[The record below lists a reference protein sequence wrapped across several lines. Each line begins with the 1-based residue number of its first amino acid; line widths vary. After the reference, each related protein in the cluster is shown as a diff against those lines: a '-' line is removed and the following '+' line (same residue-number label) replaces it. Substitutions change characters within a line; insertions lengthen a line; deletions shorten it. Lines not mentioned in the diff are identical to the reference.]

1 MHKKNIVITI
11 LITAISATVLLL
23 SNMTDQLFINANEK
37 YQVYLH
43 GEMIGMIDNEEVI
56 SLATICENCTD
67 KETSLR
73 SAIQELID
81 NGYLERNMVREKGKI
96 KGVNY
101 NIVK

>member
-1 MHKKNIVITI
+1 
-11 LITAISATVLLL
+11 
-23 SNMTDQLFINANEK
+23 
-37 YQVYLH
+37 
-43 GEMIGMIDNEEVI
+43 MIDNEEAI

>member
-1 MHKKNIVITI
+1 MEAIKNKNIR
-11 LITAISATVLLL
+11 LKAKGLYFLLK
-23 SNMTDQLFINANEK
+23 D
-37 YQVYLH
+37 
-43 GEMIGMIDNEEVI
+43 MIDNEEVI

>member
-1 MHKKNIVITI
+1 MEAVKNKNIS
-11 LITAISATVLLL
+11 LKAKGLYFLLK
-23 SNMTDQLFINANEK
+23 D
-37 YQVYLH
+37 
-43 GEMIGMIDNEEVI
+43 MIDNEEVI
-56 SLATICENCTD
+56 FLATICENCTD

>member
-1 MHKKNIVITI
+1 MEAIKNKNIS
-11 LITAISATVLLL
+11 LKAKGLYFLLK
-23 SNMTDQLFINANEK
+23 D
-37 YQVYLH
+37 
-43 GEMIGMIDNEEVI
+43 MIDNEEVI

-73 SAIQELID
+73 SAILELID

>member
-1 MHKKNIVITI
+1 MEAIKNKNIS
-11 LITAISATVLLL
+11 LKAKGLYFLLK
-23 SNMTDQLFINANEK
+23 D
-37 YQVYLH
+37 
-43 GEMIGMIDNEEVI
+43 MIDNEEAI
-56 SLATICENCTD
+56 SLATICENWTD

-73 SAIQELID
+73 SAIQKLID